1 MSSIRLHWELRSMA
15 RAEGMQA
22 SEGMQE
28 LQEGR
33 RDECSHCILESL
45 DVPHWKA
52 LSWLEHLSSGSVCED
67 RILSEA
73 GDHEAWARHTSVCFH
88 CACVSLRLTL
98 DRSVQSTRTP

>member
-1 MSSIRLHWELRSMA
+1 MA

-33 RDECSHCILESL
+33 RDERNCCILESL

-52 LSWLEHLSSGSVCED
+52 LSWLEHLLSGSVCV
-67 RILSEA
+67 RIACFQELVAVKPGLE
-73 GDHEAWARHTSVCFH
+73 HTSVCFH
-88 CACVSLRLTL
+88 CACMSLRLKL
-98 DRSVQSTRTP
+98 DTSVQSTQTP

>member
-1 MSSIRLHWELRSMA
+1 MA

-22 SEGMQE
+22 SERMQE

-33 RDECSHCILESL
+33 RDDCSHCILESL

-67 RILSEA
+67 RILSGA
-73 GDHEAWARHTSVCFH
+73 SGHEAWARRTSVCFH
-88 CACVSLRLTL
+88 CACVSLHLKP

>member
-1 MSSIRLHWELRSMA
+1 MA

-33 RDECSHCILESL
+33 RDDCSRCILESL

-67 RILSEA
+67 RILSGA
-73 GDHEAWARHTSVCFH
+73 SGHEAWARRTLVCFH
-88 CACVSLRLTL
+88 CVCVSLHLKP